1 MANNMNSMVMRNM
14 RRERVY
20 KAVMIDLHSLGVLE
34 DDEIEKLIGYVPGG
48 KKADTSTV
56 ITSGKK
62 TAATTTEDD
71 DTAAATATEDDDT
84 AATAADAEGDEE

>member
-48 KKADTSTV
+48 KKA
-56 ITSGKK
+56 
-62 TAATTTEDD
+62 TTE
-71 DTAAATATEDDDT
+71 ATATT
-84 AATAADAEGDEE
+84 KATKDDEE

>member
-1 MANNMNSMVMRNM
+1 MTNNMNSMVMRNM
-14 RRERVY
+14 RKERIY

-62 TAATTTEDD
+62 TDTSTVEATTTAEATTTKDD
-71 DTAAATATEDDDT
+71 DTATKD
-84 AATAADAEGDEE
+84 DEE